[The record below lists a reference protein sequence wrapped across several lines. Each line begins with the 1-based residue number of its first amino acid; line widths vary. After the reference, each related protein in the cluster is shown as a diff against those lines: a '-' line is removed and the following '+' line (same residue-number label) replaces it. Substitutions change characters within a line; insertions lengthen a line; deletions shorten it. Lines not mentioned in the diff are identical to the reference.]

1 MNSATC
7 PSAER
12 WKAHLDGTLP
22 PQEQPALTAHLD
34 ECAACQKTLEQLAAG
49 GDSLLDVARQVGSEN
64 EPQGVTPHA
73 LPENATQADAAKVA
87 WDRGV
92 LDFLAPPSKP
102 EHLGRLGHYEVH
114 EVIGKGGFGVVLKA
128 FDERLHRVVAIKVL
142 APAYANNGAARRR
155 FIREAQTAAAIKN
168 EHVIAIYDVERDA
181 QPPYLAMEMIDGIS
195 LQDKIDKH
203 GPLGVTEILRIGMQ
217 MAEGLAA
224 AHQQGFL
231 HRDIKPANILLENG
245 VERVKI
251 TDFGLARAVDDAS
264 VTQSGTVAGTPMYMS
279 PEQAE
284 GLPIDHRSD
293 LFSLGTVLYAMCTG
307 HPPFRASGTHAVLKR
322 VIDASPRPIS
332 EINNEI
338 PDRLCDIIAKLHAK
352 KPEERFQTAMEVAEL
367 LGQHLA
373 DLQQGRTEPHRR
385 VKPPHPPGDTPA
397 PAIAEQPRRYVPLPA
412 RVWFGVGL
420 TALGVELF
428 LVGKTMWEDVWD
440 LRSTLLMGHA
450 LFAVACVM
458 LALCG
463 SWVVSRWANPRRPL
477 RLAQAAIF
485 CAVLSTAFVVALVG
499 ISLTIRQPTN
509 DGDGTNDSKQKSGV
523 LSLRLSDTA
532 IQYRIDG
539 HGANQTGVAVV
550 QLPLEAGEHKVWFML
565 GDRQFETLPFTINP
579 AKRTELALEVTSERG
594 LAILNGK
601 PLDVIRMG
609 DLNGWVQL
617 FNGNDLTGWRAD
629 QPEKWRVK
637 DGVIIGEARSYL
649 VTKQLFQDFHCRIEA
664 KINAGGVGSV
674 SVRSLPGV
682 HADVRIGTK
691 DAQAQTGSLFLFSEP
706 RTEALVQAPK
716 ELATADSWITLE
728 VVVRGKRVEVKVN
741 GTTTAEQT
749 VGQLPNHGGINLNVY
764 EPGSILHVR
773 KVEIKEL
780 PPEEPG
786 WVRLFNGTDLTG
798 WKKHPEQPGD
808 WNIEDGVLVGRGPQV
823 SHLYSVRGDYGDF
836 HLRAEVK
843 LNGQGNSGIFFR
855 CDDHP
860 SVPGQLR
867 PGAKAPRGCEAEIT
881 YESLQWPLGSLATDS
896 RGTPS
901 QLKNLPADQW
911 ITLEIIARG
920 PIFTTKANGQIA
932 AEVVEPGGYRPAGHL
947 ALQVWNPR
955 TVVRFRKIE
964 IRELPPAP
972 PPAEPGAYLISIWLP
987 RFDGMQGRPTRLE
1000 LRGVLADLE
1009 CVAKPSYDP
1018 NTKTWKD
1025 SNWNIV
1031 DDMGKKNFQF
1041 PFAPTARSD
1050 LGDIAKVLAELG
1062 GDEKKPVAMINL
1074 ALQTPISEAQFDLLK
1089 KELANAKGIDLKN
1102 SDRSRLALEAA
1113 GGAQFEEIRAAYHK
1127 AGITLSE
1134 SFKDNGV
1141 KAELG
1146 WVQLFNGTDLAGWT
1160 NPKKSFTAWKVEQG
1174 VLIGKGDQAFLRA
1187 ERGPFGDFHLRMEA
1201 KYVGGTAGIVV
1212 REQSPDVAG
1221 GGYECLMENHRDG
1234 DFNTGAVAQMLTK
1247 SAMGPVA
1254 VPKKVTTQEDQWF
1267 TLEIIA
1273 SGNRVQTFVDGKK
1286 AVDFVDINNDYKD
1299 GFIALNVRGAEGELH
1314 VKKVEIKEL
1323 PPAERGWIQIF
1334 NGMDLDGWTSPQRD
1348 KWKVENGA
1356 LVGVADGRLTTNQDY
1371 GNLHCRLKAKFNAE
1385 GIGSVIF
1392 GGKADSQAG
1401 VRIGNQQAQTKTGSL
1416 LLFDKPKTEAIVAYD
1431 KQLITPDTWFDLEI
1445 IQRGKNVIVKVN
1457 GTTTAEK
1464 EIDKLPAGFYPIGLH
1479 AAAPGTVITVGK
1491 IEIKELPASTPP
1503 MAVAPTNEK
1512 KAQ

>member
-1 MNSATC
+1 MNTATC
-7 PSAER
+7 PPAER

-22 PQEQPALTAHLD
+22 PPEQPALTAHLD

-64 EPQGVTPHA
+64 GPASATPHA
-73 LPENATQADAAKVA
+73 LPDNATQADAAQVA
-87 WDRGV
+87 WDHGA
-92 LDFLAPPSKP
+92 LDFLAPPTKP
-102 EHLGRLGHYEVH
+102 EHLGRLGHYDVH

-142 APAYANNGAARRR
+142 APAYANNGAARLR
-155 FIREAQTAAAIKN
+155 FLREAQSGAAIKN
-168 EHVIAIYDVERDA
+168 EHVVAIYDVERDA
-181 QPPYLAMEMIDGIS
+181 QPPYLAMEMIDGAS
-195 LQDKIDKH
+195 LQEKIDKH
-203 GPLGVTEILRIGMQ
+203 GPLGLKEILRIGIQ

-224 AHQQGFL
+224 AHKQGL
-231 HRDIKPANILLENG
+231 VHRDIKPANILLENG

-322 VIDASPRPIS
+322 VIDAAPRPIR

-338 PDRLCDIIAKLHAK
+338 PDWLCDIVGKLHAK
-352 KPEERFQTAMEVAEL
+352 KPEERFQTANEVAEL
-367 LGQHLA
+367 LGQRLA
-373 DLQQGRTEPHRR
+373 DVQAGRAIQGEPSRVSDRSEEIGHEVVRDSGEPAQPVWRR
-385 VKPPHPPGDTPA
+385 RERKSAAVVLVSIVA
-397 PAIAEQPRRYVPLPA
+397 LASLVAIAMR
-412 RVWFGVGL
+412 F
-420 TALGVELF
+420 
-428 LVGKTMWEDVWD
+428 
-440 LRSTLLMGHA
+440 
-450 LFAVACVM
+450 
-458 LALCG
+458 
-463 SWVVSRWANPRRPL
+463 
-477 RLAQAAIF
+477 
-485 CAVLSTAFVVALVG
+485 
-499 ISLTIRQPTN
+499 RQWTN
-509 DGDGTNDSKQKSGV
+509 DGSNEAKQKSGV
-523 LSLRLSDTA
+523 LSLRLKDTA

-539 HGANQTGVAVV
+539 HGANQTGVAVL
-550 QLPLEAGEHKVWFML
+550 QMPLEAGQHKVWFML

-579 AKRTELALEVTSERG
+579 AKRTELSLEVTSERG

-601 PLDVIRMG
+601 PLDVISIG
-609 DLNGWVQL
+609 NHNGWVQL
-617 FNGNDLTGWRAD
+617 LNGNDLTGWRAD

-649 VTKQLFQDFHCRIEA
+649 VTKQLFQDFDCRIEA

-682 HADVRIGTK
+682 HADIRIGTK
-691 DAQAQTGSLFLFSEP
+691 DAQAPTGSLFLFSEP

-764 EPGSILHVR
+764 GPGSILHVR
-773 KVEIKEL
+773 KIEIKEL

-786 WVRLFNGTDLTG
+786 WV
-798 WKKHPEQPGD
+798 
-808 WNIEDGVLVGRGPQV
+808 
-823 SHLYSVRGDYGDF
+823 
-836 HLRAEVK
+836 
-843 LNGQGNSGIFFR
+843 
-855 CDDHP
+855 
-860 SVPGQLR
+860 
-867 PGAKAPRGCEAEIT
+867 
-881 YESLQWPLGSLATDS
+881 
-896 RGTPS
+896 
-901 QLKNLPADQW
+901 
-911 ITLEIIARG
+911 
-920 PIFTTKANGQIA
+920 
-932 AEVVEPGGYRPAGHL
+932 
-947 ALQVWNPR
+947 
-955 TVVRFRKIE
+955 
-964 IRELPPAP
+964 
-972 PPAEPGAYLISIWLP
+972 
-987 RFDGMQGRPTRLE
+987 
-1000 LRGVLADLE
+1000 
-1009 CVAKPSYDP
+1009 
-1018 NTKTWKD
+1018 
-1025 SNWNIV
+1025 
-1031 DDMGKKNFQF
+1031 
-1041 PFAPTARSD
+1041 
-1050 LGDIAKVLAELG
+1050 
-1062 GDEKKPVAMINL
+1062 
-1074 ALQTPISEAQFDLLK
+1074 
-1089 KELANAKGIDLKN
+1089 
-1102 SDRSRLALEAA
+1102 
-1113 GGAQFEEIRAAYHK
+1113 
-1127 AGITLSE
+1127 
-1134 SFKDNGV
+1134 
-1141 KAELG
+1141 
-1146 WVQLFNGTDLAGWT
+1146 QLFNGADLTGWT
-1160 NPKKSFTAWKVEQG
+1160 NPKKAFGAWKVKQG
-1174 VLIGKGDQAFLRA
+1174 VLVGKGDQAFLRT

-1201 KYVGGTAGIVV
+1201 KYVGGTAGLVL

-1221 GGYECLMENHRDG
+1221 AGYECLMDNHKDG
-1234 DFNTGAVAQMLTK
+1234 DFNTGAVAHLLTK
-1247 SAMGPVA
+1247 NAMGPFV
-1254 VPKKVTTQEDQWF
+1254 VPKKVMTQEDQWF

-1273 SGNRVQTFVDGKK
+1273 GGNRVQSFVDGKK

-1356 LVGVADGRLTTNQDY
+1356 LVGAADGRLTTNQDY

-1416 LLFDKPKTEAIVAYD
+1416 LLFAKPKTEAIVAYD

-1479 AAAPGTVITVGK
+1479 ADAPGTVITVGK

-1503 MAVAPTNEK
+1503 MAVAPSNEK